1 MIELTCPRCR
11 SKQAVLP
18 ADPNSLFCY
27 YCRSVLTSDESIRR
41 LADPDDSLNPSSPA
55 STGTP
60 PMRPRVAKP
69 SRAGAPNIP
78 TIEPS
83 GIRPP
88 PAKRRTRAASKQRQL
103 IAVLGG
109 LAAATIVSMVVV
121 TVLFKEPLV
130 SLPPGVNTKCSHPGC
145 PLPATRGVQSVVREL
160 EKTGSHLYIEGE
172 SSGAYC
178 DNHSPGIDDHPG
190 ALLISIFAIFAV
202 LWYSHLNRFSA
213 H

>member
-1 MIELTCPRCR
+1 MAWLACLCKRTARCLTPSRTACQRAIRSTLVVQHTLVRSWTNRQVPMIELTCPRCR

-145 PLPATRGVQSVVREL
+145 PCRLQEEFSRWL
-160 EKTGSHLYIEGE
+160 ES
-172 SSGAYC
+172 
-178 DNHSPGIDDHPG
+178 
-190 ALLISIFAIFAV
+190 
-202 LWYSHLNRFSA
+202 
-213 H
+213 